1 MPYSKKN
8 LASVSATYGE
18 NENFFPSVGNNCVL
32 LRRSKLPYGIR
43 PSARAAGLFYAHLL
57 AIVKSIGLR
66 CAVAVMPART
76 SMVVLSNTA
85 SLFCL
90 TFKNTI
96 Q

>member
-1 MPYSKKN
+1 MYFC
-8 LASVSATYGE
+8 SVQNYQAALKPLTRV
-18 NENFFPSVGNNCVL
+18 VGF
-32 LRRSKLPYGIR
+32 
-43 PSARAAGLFYAHLL
+43 FYAYLST
-57 AIVKSIGLR
+57 INKPMGLG

-76 SMVVLSNTA
+76 CIVVLNNTA